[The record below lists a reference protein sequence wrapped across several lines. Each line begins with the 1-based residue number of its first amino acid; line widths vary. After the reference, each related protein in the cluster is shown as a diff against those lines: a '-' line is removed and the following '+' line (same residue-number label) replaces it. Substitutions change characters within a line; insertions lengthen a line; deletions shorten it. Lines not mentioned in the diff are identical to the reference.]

1 MNSYLS
7 LVSEY
12 VKVHKRKN
20 RLTLTCIALS
30 VMLITAIFG
39 MADMS
44 LQSQRS
50 EAIRR
55 YGNWHAIFSGITDN
69 TAQEISVRD
78 DVNVSDWLGMADEI
92 IYHGKELIV
101 QGSNAALAEQ
111 MNMVVT
117 EGDYPAAETEAL
129 LDRLAL
135 DEYGLAIGDEIEVP
149 FPDGKARQYT
159 ITGTFGDYSTLK
171 GSDAHGLQLS
181 AEGLRALPADLYREY
196 YYVQF
201 GNGVN
206 MNHAIRE
213 IQEKYRLSEEQVSTN
228 VMLLGLMG
236 QSNDSTMLEIYMTAG
251 ILFVLVTM
259 TGCFMIASSFNMSI
273 LERTRFFGLLRC
285 LGATKRQMK
294 HYIRREGLLYCVK
307 AVPTGLLLGTA
318 TQWIAMFVLNRL
330 NSQYLPSMPSYQI
343 SWIGVGAGT
352 VIGFS
357 VVMIASASPGKRA
370 ARVSPQAAVTGNLD
384 QTNLQVVRK
393 ASNTALFHV
402 DTAMG
407 LHHAF
412 SNKKSMVLIAG
423 SLATSIILFLCFSV
437 LLTFMNHALSPL
449 KPYTPDL
456 SIESVRE
463 DFLLVPGLI
472 EEIEAVS
479 GVDNVYGRMYLSGIP
494 SSIDQS
500 ENTVTLISYD
510 RIQFTWAKDALIAGD
525 IHGAESGGGVL
536 AYYGYSQ
543 ENNWQVGDMI
553 TLTINGQVREV
564 PVAGIISD
572 IPVDAANGE
581 WIIIASE
588 NTFAGLTGITD
599 YKVIDIQTHYDIS
612 EQVRGLLTS
621 EMKLLDLQQQ
631 NHEVRTGYYAMAVFV
646 YGFLVII
653 AFVALINIINT
664 VGASVSI
671 RMNHYGVMRAIG
683 MSGRQLE
690 KIIAAEAAAY
700 AVSGCITGSVT
711 GLLLHRFFYALLV
724 TSNWG
729 APWQPPAAVLAAT
742 VFAVLLTSLV
752 SVRFLAR
759 KIEKM
764 RIINVVNT
772 G

>member
-1 MNSYLS
+1 MNSYLG
-7 LVSEY
+7 LVSQY
-12 VKVHKRKN
+12 AKVHKKKN
-20 RLTLTCIALS
+20 RLTLVCIALS

-55 YGNWHAIFSGITDN
+55 YGNWHAIFSGITDHI
-69 TAQEISVRD
+69 AQEISARG
-78 DVNVSDWLGMADEI
+78 DVNVSGWLGMADDI
-92 IYHGKELIV
+92 AYHGKALIV

-117 EGDYPAAETEAL
+117 EGDYPAMAGEAL

-135 DEYGLAIGDEIEVP
+135 DEYGISIGDEIEVL

-181 AEGLRALPADLYREY
+181 TEGMRALPADLYREY

-206 MNHAIRE
+206 LNRAIRE
-213 IQEKYRLSEEQVSTN
+213 IQEKYRLSAEQVSTN

-236 QSNDSTMLEIYMTAG
+236 QSDDSAMLEIYLTAG
-251 ILFVLVTM
+251 ILFILVAM
-259 TGCFMIASSFNMSI
+259 AGCFMIASSFNMSI
-273 LERTRFFGLLRC
+273 LERIQFFGLLRC
-285 LGATKRQMK
+285 LGATKRQIK
-294 HYIRREGLLYCVK
+294 HYIRREGLLYCTK
-307 AVPTGLLLGTA
+307 AVPMGLLMGTA
-318 TQWIAMFVLNRL
+318 AQWITMFVLNRL
-330 NSQYLPSMPSYQI
+330 NSKYLPSMPSYQI
-343 SWIGVGAGT
+343 SWVGVGAGM
-352 VIGFS
+352 VIGFL
-357 VVMIASASPGKRA
+357 VVMVASGSPAKRA

-384 QTNLQVVRK
+384 QPNHQAVHK

-407 LHHAF
+407 VRHGF

-449 KPYTPDL
+449 KSYTPDL
-456 SIESVRE
+456 SIEGVGE
-463 DFLLVPGLI
+463 GVLLDSGLP
-472 EEIEAVS
+472 EEIEAIS
-479 GVDNVYGRMYLSGIP
+479 GVENVYGRMYLSGIP
-494 SSIDQS
+494 ASIDQS
-500 ENTVTLISYD
+500 ENTAALISYD
-510 RIQFTWAKDALIAGD
+510 RTQFTWAKDALIDGD
-525 IHGAESGGGVL
+525 IQGVENGCGVL
-536 AYYGYSQ
+536 VYYGYLQ
-543 ENNWQVGDMI
+543 ENDWQVGD
-553 TLTINGQVREV
+553 TIFLAIDGKVHEV
-564 PVAGIISD
+564 PIAGIISD

-588 NTFAGLTGITD
+588 NTFTGLTAITD
-599 YKVIDIQTHYDIS
+599 YKVIDIQADCDIS
-612 EQVRGLLTS
+612 GEVRSLLTS

-631 NHEVRTGYYAMAVFV
+631 NNEVRTGYYAMAVFA

-653 AFVALINIINT
+653 ALVALSNIINT
-664 VGASVSI
+664 VGASVTI
-671 RMNHYGVMRAIG
+671 RMNHYGVMRAVG

-690 KIIAAEAAAY
+690 KMIAAEAAAY
-700 AVSGCITGSVT
+700 AVSGCIAGSVT
-711 GLLLHRFFYALLV
+711 GLLLHRFFYGLLI

-729 APWQPPAAVLAAT
+729 APWQPPAAVLTVT
-742 VFAVLLTSLV
+742 VFAVIFTSLV
-752 SVRFLAR
+752 SARCLAR
-759 KIEKM
+759 KIENM
-764 RIINVVNT
+764 SVINVVNS

>member
-1 MNSYLS
+1 MNSYLG

-12 VKVHKRKN
+12 AKVHKRKN
-20 RLTLTCIALS
+20 RLTIACIALS

-44 LQSQRS
+44 LQSQRL

-69 TAQEISVRD
+69 IAWEISVRD
-78 DVNVSDWLGMADEI
+78 DVNVSGWLGMADEI
-92 IYHGKELIV
+92 TYHGKELIV

-129 LDRLAL
+129 FDRLAL
-135 DEYGLAIGDEIEVP
+135 DEYGLAIGDKAEVL
-149 FPDGKARQYT
+149 FPDGKARQYK

-171 GSDAHGLQLS
+171 GSDSHGLQLS
-181 AEGLRALPADLYREY
+181 TEGMRALPADLYREY

-201 GNGVN
+201 EKGVN

-213 IQEKYRLSEEQVSTN
+213 IQEKYRLSEEQISTN

-259 TGCFMIASSFNMSI
+259 AGCFMIASSFNMSI

-285 LGATKRQMK
+285 LGATKRQIK

-307 AVPTGLLLGTA
+307 AVPMGLFMGTA
-318 TQWIAMFVLNRL
+318 AQWTAMFVLNWL
-330 NSQYLPSMPSYQI
+330 NSSYLPTMPSYQI
-343 SWIGVGAGT
+343 SWIGVAAGM
-352 VIGFS
+352 VVGFL
-357 VVMIASASPGKRA
+357 VVMIASDSPGKRA
-370 ARVSPQAAVTGNLD
+370 ARVSVQAAVTGNLD
-384 QTNLQVVRK
+384 QTNHQVVRK

-407 LHHAF
+407 LRHAF

-423 SLATSIILFLCFSV
+423 SLATSMILFLCFSV

-456 SIESVRE
+456 SIEGAGE
-463 DFLLVPGLI
+463 DFLLPPGLVG
-472 EEIEAVS
+472 EIEAVS
-479 GVDNVYGRMYLSGIP
+479 GVDHVYGRMYHSGIP
-494 SSIDQS
+494 ASTGQS
-500 ENTVTLISYD
+500 ENIVTMISYD
-510 RIQFTWAKDALIAGD
+510 QTQFTWAEDALIAGD
-525 IHGAESGGGVL
+525 IKGVENGGGVL
-536 AYYGYSQ
+536 VYYGYSQ
-543 ENNWQVGDMI
+543 ENNWQVGHMI
-553 TLTINGQVREV
+553 TLAINGQVREV
-564 PVAGIISD
+564 PIAGIISD
-572 IPVDAANGE
+572 IPVDAVNSE

-588 NTFAGLTGITD
+588 NTFTELTGIRD
-599 YKVIDIQTHYDIS
+599 YKVIDVQTGYDIS
-612 EQVRGLLTS
+612 EKVRSLLDS

-631 NHEVRTGYYAMAVFV
+631 NNEVRTGYYAMAVFV

-671 RMNHYGVMRAIG
+671 RMNHYGMMRAVG
-683 MSGRQLE
+683 MSGRQLK
-690 KIIAAEAAAY
+690 KIIAAEASAY
-700 AVSGCITGSVT
+700 AVSGCFAGSVS
-711 GLLLHRFFYALLV
+711 GILLHRFFYGLLV

-729 APWQPPAAVLAAT
+729 VPWQPPVTVLAAT
-742 VFAVLLTSLV
+742 VLAVLLTSLV
-752 SVRFLAR
+752 SVRCLAG
-759 KIEKM
+759 KVEKTS
-764 RIINVVNT
+764 IINVVNA